1 MITGKSIAKGALVV
15 MAATLMSRLFGFI
28 RETQIAEYFGAT
40 GATDAYLVAV
50 SVPTG
55 IGLAVAAALSAGFI
69 PVLNNYF
76 VLNERDN
83 AAKVANT
90 LLNIMFLVLIALTA
104 LGMFFAPSMVAR
116 LAPGFSPESVR
127 LTVDLIIVMFP
138 SLVFIS
144 LMGLAAGFLNSR
156 QHFLFPALGPMV
168 TSIVIIGSILIW
180 GNSSWGIK
188 GLAVGTLVGSTLQL
202 LVQIPVMY
210 QKGFRYK
217 LEFAIFHPGVI
228 KVFKLMAP
236 VLIASLVPP
245 VMVLVEKGLASKL
258 TTGSISAL
266 NYAFRLM
273 QLPQGLFVMA
283 VSIPL
288 FPALSTF
295 AAQKDF
301 ARLKETMIKAVS
313 LLALIM
319 IPASVGLLALDEPIV
334 RLLFQRGAFKAKD
347 TIPTAYA
354 LAFYAL
360 ALLPLALRDVFR
372 RVFYAVQN
380 TLTPVILTIGSF
392 VLNIVLDLFLVKA
405 MGLGGLA
412 LGAALSVLAESII
425 LYALLSRRL
434 SGFPQKSFL
443 TLLLKL
449 AAAAVIM
456 GAAAY
461 YCSNLIG
468 IKFDMGTA
476 RGRMLQV
483 GASVIVGFLTYI
495 LALVVLRVGEIREAF
510 GIVKGL
516 FRKTSPGS
524 DS

>member
-28 RETQIAEYFGAT
+28 RETQIAEYFGAS
-40 GATDAYLVAV
+40 GATDAYLVAF
-50 SVPTG
+50 SVPSG
-55 IGLAVAAALSAGFI
+55 IGMAIAAAVSAGFI
-69 PVLNNYF
+69 PVLNNYL

-90 LLNIMFLVLIALTA
+90 LLNIIFVVLLALTA
-104 LGMFFAPSMVAR
+104 LGMLFAPYLVVR
-116 LAPGFSPESVR
+116 LVPGFSPDAVR
-127 LTVDLIIVMFP
+127 LTVELILLMFP
-138 SLVFIS
+138 SLIFIS
-144 LMGLAAGFLNSR
+144 LMGLASGFLNSH

-168 TSIVIIGSILIW
+168 TSIVIIGTILTW
-180 GNSSWGIK
+180 GRSWGIK
-188 GLAVGTLVGSTLQL
+188 GLAAGTLAGFTLQL

-210 QKGFRYK
+210 KKGFRYK
-217 LEFAIFHPGVI
+217 LEFAVLHPGVI

-236 VLIASLVPP
+236 VLVASLVPP

-258 TTGSISAL
+258 TIGSISAL

-313 LLALIM
+313 VLALIM
-319 IPASVGLLALDEPIV
+319 IPASAGLLALDEPIV
-334 RLLFQRGAFKAKD
+334 RLLFQRGAFQAKD

-372 RVFYAVQN
+372 RVFYAVQD

-392 VLNIVLDLFLVKA
+392 LLNIALDLFLVKI
-405 MGLGGLA
+405 MGIGGLA
-412 LGAALSVLAESII
+412 LGAALSVMVEAAI
-425 LYALLSRRL
+425 LYLLL
-434 SGFPQKSFL
+434 NGKLAGLPGKSFFK
-443 TLLLKL
+443 LLLKL
-449 AAAAVIM
+449 IAAAVIM

-468 IKFDMGTA
+468 LRFDMGTD

-483 GASVIVGFLTYI
+483 GASVMVGFLTYV
-495 LALVVLRVGEIREAF
+495 LAVVVLRVGEIREAI
-510 GIVKGL
+510 GIVKGF

>member
-28 RETQIAEYFGAT
+28 RETQIAKYFGAS
-40 GATDAYLVAV
+40 GDTDAYLVAF

-55 IGLAVAAALSAGFI
+55 IGLAIAAALSAGFI

-83 AAKVANT
+83 AAKVTNT
-90 LLNIMFLVLIALTA
+90 LLNIIFLVLLALTA
-104 LGMFFAPSMVAR
+104 LGIFFAPSLVAR
-116 LAPGFSPESVR
+116 LAPGFGPESVR
-127 LTVDLIIVMFP
+127 LTVDLITVMFP

-180 GNSSWGIK
+180 DNSLGIK

-202 LVQIPVMY
+202 LVQILVMY

-217 LEFAIFHPGVI
+217 LEFAVFHPGVK
-228 KVFKLMAP
+228 KVFKMMAP
-236 VLIASLVPP
+236 VLVASLVPL

-283 VSIPL
+283 VS
-288 FPALSTF
+288 
-295 AAQKDF
+295 
-301 ARLKETMIKAVS
+301 
-313 LLALIM
+313 
-319 IPASVGLLALDEPIV
+319 VGLLVLDEPIV

-354 LAFYAL
+354 LAFYSL

-380 TLTPVILTIGSF
+380 TLTPVSLTIGSF

-461 YCSNLIG
+461 YCSKLIG
-468 IKFDMGTA
+468 IKFDMGTV
-476 RGRMLQV
+476 RGSMLQV
-483 GASVIVGFLTYI
+483 GSSVVVGFLTY
-495 LALVVLRVGEIREAF
+495 LLVLVVLRVKEIGEALEML
-510 GIVKGL
+510 KGV
-516 FRKTSPGS
+516 FKKVVPGK
-524 DS
+524 DN